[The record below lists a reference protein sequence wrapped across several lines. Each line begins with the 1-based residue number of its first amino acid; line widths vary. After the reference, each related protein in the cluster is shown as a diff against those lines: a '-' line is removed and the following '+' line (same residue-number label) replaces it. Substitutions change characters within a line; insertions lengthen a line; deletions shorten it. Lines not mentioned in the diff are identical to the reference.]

1 MYRYIAVATV
11 ALLAAC
17 GDAATAPKT
26 SANVQTSNGASPI
39 TVVPITDLGAYV
51 SVRVADTTGTTT
63 IENPWVKFTAGAND
77 TVTVLDNSAKDAD
90 PTVGVVKV
98 VIKKTGSYTACLIRS
113 AHLFPDFAGTPWP
126 SCKSVSSSSLTVA
139 LGTVYGQ
146 HAPQIA
152 LAAMNQFGA
161 RVGGGTYSFTD
172 VATGWSLSFQD
183 NNASYDESS
192 IAGLIWYTL
201 GFPRKMK
208 VCQVSAPNGNDLVS
222 DTCKTLDITRWGVGY
237 AVYFNYETQVR

>member
-1 MYRYIAVATV
+1 MYRYIAVASV

-17 GDAATAPKT
+17 GEAPNAPKAPT
-26 SANVQTSNGASPI
+26 SIQTPDGASPV
-39 TVVPITDLGAYV
+39 TVVPITNLGAYV
-51 SVRVADTTGTTT
+51 SVRVVDTTGTTT
-63 IENPWVKFTAGAND
+63 IENPWVKFTAGPND
-77 TVTVLDNSAKDAD
+77 TATVLDNSAKDLD

-113 AHLFPDFAGTPWP
+113 AHLFPDFPGTPWP
-126 SCKSVSSSSLTVA
+126 SCKSVSSSSLNVDV
-139 LGTVYGQ
+139 GKVYGQ
-146 HAPQIA
+146 HAPQIS

-183 NNASYDESS
+183 NNPSYDESS

-201 GFPRKMK
+201 AFPRKMK
-208 VCQVSAPNGNDLVS
+208 VCQVIAPNGADLVS
-222 DTCKTLDITRWGVGY
+222 DTCKTLDITKWGVGY
-237 AVYFNYETQVR
+237 GVYFNYETSVR